1 MRFKTFFLM
10 KRLFHFR
17 RKLDKIIRRLL
28 AHNSR
33 EEAIPLKKIW
43 LLMLL
48 FLSAALLAGC
58 ASQADTSPAS
68 PSPEAT
74 GLIESIL
81 PGMTDRPDVNPTAGA
96 MATDDPS
103 MPGAGIERVEDA
115 QTRSKAMEEAIEKLS
130 EVENAYVAAAGH
142 TALVGLEFTKQY
154 QGKVDDRMKKMVLTR
169 VQTVEKGVT
178 GVAVTDDAEM
188 VKKIREISES
198 LDNAASMSAVKA
210 QVDELARD
218 IKVYTE

>member
-1 MRFKTFFLM
+1 M
-10 KRLFHFR
+10 
-17 RKLDKIIRRLL
+17 
-28 AHNSR
+28 
-33 EEAIPLKKIW
+33 KKIW

-48 FLSAALLAGC
+48 LLSAALLAGC
-58 ASQADTSPAS
+58 ASQADTTPSS

-81 PGMTDRPDVNPTAGA
+81 PGMTDRPGVNPTAGA
-96 MATDDPS
+96 MATDDPT
-103 MPGAGIERVEDA
+103 MPGAGIESVEDA

-154 QGKVDDRMKKMVLTR
+154 QGRADDRMKKMVLTR

-188 VKKIREISES
+188 VKKIRELSES
-198 LDNAASMSAVKA
+198 LDEAASMSAVKA
-210 QVDELARD
+210 RVDELAKE